1 MYNCSFL
8 KVRALKYPGQEQV
21 KELKKKM
28 VGVSWIYIVYSIA
41 AYKSIILLCL
51 VVWLL
56 FQPSK
61 NQMLFAGN
69 Q

>member
-1 MYNCSFL
+1 
-8 KVRALKYPGQEQV
+8 
-21 KELKKKM
+21 M